1 MTGSVTLSIN
11 PESYGALLSKYLPMP
26 IISEDDNERALEVV
40 RNLMGIKH
48 RSPEEDSLLELLVQ
62 LIERFEDEHYSFETG
77 ASQGD
82 LATPRSILLH
92 LMEEHDLKQADLVGI
107 IGSRG
112 VVSEVVNG
120 KRHISKAQASALSQL
135 FHVDVGLFIA

>member
-1 MTGSVTLSIN
+1 LEYCLTDLLQ
-11 PESYGALLSKYLPMP
+11 SYFPKA
-26 IISEDDNERALEVV
+26 EAADNFTVF
-40 RNLMGIKH
+40 NIK
-48 RSPEEDSLLELLVQ
+48 
-62 LIERFEDEHYSFETG
+62 
-77 ASQGD
+77 GD

-120 KRHISKAQASALSQL
+120 KQDISKAQASALSQL
-135 FHVDVGLFIA
+135 FHVDVGLFIG

>member
-1 MTGSVTLSIN
+1 MTGSATLSIN
-11 PESYGALLSKYLPMP
+11 PESYGALLTKYLPMP
-26 IISEDDNERALEVV
+26 ITSEDDNEKALALVQ
-40 RNLMGIKH
+40 NLMAIEQ
-48 RSPEEDSLLELLVQ
+48 RSPEENSLLELLVQ
-62 LIERFEDEHYSFETG
+62 LIERFENEHYSFDAIVPG
-77 ASQGD
+77 S

-120 KRHISKAQASALSQL
+120 KRDISKAQASALAQL

>member
-1 MTGSVTLSIN
+1 MTGSATLSIN
-11 PESYGALLSKYLPMP
+11 PEYYGALLSKYLPMP
-26 IISEDDNERALEVV
+26 ITSEDDNERALEVV
-40 RNLMGIKH
+40 QNLMAIEN
-48 RSPEEDSLLELLVQ
+48 RSPEEDSLLGLLVQ
-62 LIERFEDEHYSFETG
+62 LIERFEDEHYSFDAG
-77 ASQGD
+77 SQD
-82 LATPRSILLH
+82 ALATPRSILLH

-120 KRHISKAQASALSQL
+120 KRDISKAQASALSQL